1 MRPVLAPW
9 YTVCARLTT
18 LSHTV
23 QCIGEAFGVDPNDQ
37 AQVERLSVK
46 PANLLSIF
54 DVFLKTKDKL
64 ASPSGSAAA
73 AAPSAP
79 AAPSAADKAAAEK
92 LKATGNAQ
100 MSSKKYDDA
109 IKSYTQAIALDPTNA
124 VYYSNRA
131 AAYSSKGEH
140 SSAVLDAEKAIEADP
155 SFVKAYHRLGCVC
168 PRTSSVPSRALTTS
182 DYALPDT
189 HTIPLVTS
197 RQPQKHSAVASMLI
211 PTMLRSRL
219 ASQTQKLVSFRRRT
233 STICPHLSPHPLGVV
248 PAPMWGQ
255 AQAVWEAW
263 PTCFAT
269 WAWAAVPAVREEVR
283 AEACPT

>member
-9 YTVCARLTT
+9 HTVYARLTT

-109 IKSYTQAIALDPTNA
+109 IKSLQHEHREVFQLARNSMRRGAKACKGNQHL
-124 VYYSNRA
+124 A
-131 AAYSSKGEH
+131 AAFQDLPMAIRFRDAWNKSQPGL
-140 SSAVLDAEKAIEADP
+140 SAG
-155 SFVKAYHRLGCVC
+155 VKAE
-168 PRTSSVPSRALTTS
+168 
-182 DYALPDT
+182 
-189 HTIPLVTS
+189 I
-197 RQPQKHSAVASMLI
+197 VAE
-211 PTMLRSRL
+211 P
-219 ASQTQKLVSFRRRT
+219 
-233 STICPHLSPHPLGVV
+233 
-248 PAPMWGQ
+248 PAPNVGSN
-255 AQAVWEAW
+255 
-263 PTCFAT
+263 TFGS
-269 WAWAAVPAVREEVR
+269 
-283 AEACPT
+283 